1 MICGLGNIEYE
12 NKDITPMNEQKER
25 FLYFHKFY
33 INKGKNIATTIAVLD
48 YLTAHQE
55 DYENI
60 SIISPA
66 FMSAVINNFWAQAVI
81 DLYSFYYNKNDLSF
95 RKFFCYIKSNWN
107 LIFTGDFY
115 EYIYH
120 GKEKTIKHIKFSQT
134 DIFDAITSCE
144 NLIEENQTKIDLL
157 RTFRNNVFAHFGD
170 ASKQKEEIKISIE
183 LLQELLILTEQII
196 NEIEF
201 FYDRTATSL
210 KPINATDIYQT
221 CYAVSKFKEYRDK
234 IRTFDMQ
241 KINAKA
247 GNQNEKQRN

>member
-1 MICGLGNIEYE
+1 MICGLGHIEYE
-12 NKDITPMNEQKER
+12 NKDTTPKNKQKER
-25 FLYFHKFY
+25 YLYFHKFY

-48 YLTAHQE
+48 YLTTHQE

-81 DLYSFYYNKNDLSF
+81 DLYAFYYNNNALSF
-95 RKFFCYIKSNWN
+95 QKFFCYIKSNWN

-120 GKEKTIKHIKFSQT
+120 GDEKITKHIKFSQT
-134 DIFDAITSCE
+134 DIFDAIISCE
-144 NLIEENQTKIDLL
+144 KLIEDNRAQITLL
-157 RTFRNNVFAHFGD
+157 RTFRDKVFAHFGD
-170 ASKQKEEIKISIE
+170 ASKQKEKIKISIE
-183 LLQELLILTEQII
+183 LLQELLTLTEQII
-196 NEIEF
+196 NKIEI

-221 CYAVSKFKEYRDK
+221 CYAISKFKEYRDK
-234 IRTFDMQ
+234 IRSFDMQ
-241 KINAKA
+241 KITANI
-247 GNQNEKQRN
+247 GDENEK